1 MGEPRRKAELAE
13 LDHRT
18 LLLRFIASL
27 TLCDHMGDV
36 YGDIDKVLDTL
47 GIEYEDDDAG
57 DMEPIARK
65 LHEMGITTL
74 YGTQCWHPPEEEE
87 NENE

>member
-1 MGEPRRKAELAE
+1 M
-13 LDHRT
+13 
-18 LLLRFIASL
+18 
-27 TLCDHMGDV
+27 
-36 YGDIDKVLDTL
+36 LDTL

-74 YGTQCWHPPEEEE
+74 YDTQCWHPPEEDE
-87 NENE
+87 NDGEGQ